1 MKNILRILIIAAVLL
16 GVTVIFTT
24 CKQFRDDPE
33 EFFSYWSA
41 EVVPIGFDI
50 NIDGPYQRNNDG
62 VLCVPSKNS
71 LVDDGSV
78 TITIHLRNPKKFSL
92 VMPSSRSSQS
102 DVQEIIRFPW
112 FPADEQYPEY
122 SKDNDY
128 TLEQTPDKQ
137 ALKLTYNSSFL
148 QKYEWGTADI
158 GPEITLKST
167 DGRKFGNKFRLN
179 LQVNTPPKMS
189 DVTIGQT
196 TDNGKSYYVIIL
208 EAKDMDKKHP
218 ESSST
223 LLHKDIKTLSVISGD
238 SPKDSPMIKFTTGN
252 TDFDADSSERLLKA
266 NQVRAITPSDLNG
279 ADAPNFDPT
288 DVSKPWVLRYKTD
301 TEVQTASKY
310 YTLTLIDEAG
320 LKSTVTVPT
329 PKAKVKEAKLF
340 YDLEDISD
348 KAGHQ
353 DSPYRISVDVGTSRT
368 VTVNVKTETEGAIIE
383 GTIEEKGS
391 DGSWVNPVSIRSSD
405 NSVSIRLT
413 LPYDEIVYKITVTA
427 SASNFVNS
435 DEKTFYVEV
444 KDSAAKIDGSDYDAW
459 EKLKK
464 EVENHNGAGII
475 KINGKIVAKPG
486 DSAINV
492 TRIVKIMGY
501 NNDKDDDILDA
512 NNNTFI
518 FNISANG
525 ELTLEKLT
533 LQNGDNTDS
542 SKGGG
547 AICCYPG
554 GLTTNDVIIKD
565 CVAEHG
571 NGGAIY
577 AKDSQNIR
585 LTNTDIKGCTAKEK
599 GGAIYT
605 ESVTGTING
614 CTLAGNTAKNGGGI
628 YFFNGNY
635 GGSIEIENCTLTGN
649 KANNGG
655 AIYAEKESLALAK
668 VTIKGGT
675 IGRTT
680 GDDAN
685 IAVGGGS
692 DEGGGGALFIKG
704 ATVTLNGCTIEGN
717 KAKNGGGVYMEGGNC
732 TLNGSLKKNT
742 ATTEQASSSGGSIY
756 LKNGT
761 LTMKTGAEILDSE
774 ARASGG
780 GVYISA
786 IGRGTASFTMEGGT
800 ISGCKVSSA
809 YHVYGGGV
817 CVEVPHGSDGTANFI
832 MQGGS
837 ITGCEAVSGGH
848 NGSPSGGGVCVKNGA
863 TFTMT
868 GGSITGCKA
877 VIDGNSGNPAS
888 KGGGVHIDEHS
899 TFNMS
904 GSSRITGCT
913 AESSDSGSGGAPS
926 FNGGGVYV
934 DGSTATFTM
943 KDSAV
948 ITPSLEENTDS
959 KKFNDVYLD
968 SSAKITVDGTLSSS
982 GGKVARITPSTYGN
996 PTPVQVLNGSTT
1008 EQITKN
1014 YMKFEVTPKGSTP
1027 WYVGSDG
1034 FLTTTPPSP

>member
-71 LVDDGSV
+71 LETDYSV
-78 TITIHLRNPKKFSL
+78 TVTIHLRNPKKFSL
-92 VMPSSRSSQS
+92 VMPSPTSSQS

-112 FPADEQYPEY
+112 FPADEQYPKY

-137 ALKLTYNSSFL
+137 ALKLTYQSSFL

-189 DVTIGQT
+189 DVTIGKT

-218 ESSST
+218 ESSLT

-266 NQVRAITPSDLNG
+266 NKVTQIDTSDLNG
-279 ADAPNFDPT
+279 EAAPSFDQT

-301 TEVQTASKY
+301 TEVQTASKD

-320 LKSTVTVPT
+320 LKSTVTVST

-340 YDLEDISD
+340 YDFKDISE
-348 KAGHQ
+348 KAGNQ
-353 DSPYRISVDVGTSRT
+353 ASPYTISVNAGTSG
-368 VTVNVKTETEGAIIE
+368 TVNVKTETEGAIIE

-405 NSVSIRLT
+405 NSVPIPLT
-413 LPYDEIVYKITVTA
+413 LPDNEIVYKITVTA

-435 DEKTFYVEV
+435 DEKTFYVKV
-444 KDSAAKIDGSDYDAW
+444 KNSAAIIDGSDGDAW

-464 EVENHNGAGII
+464 EVENPNGAGII
-475 KINGKIVAKPG
+475 KINGKIVAKEG
-486 DSAINV
+486 DSAIEV
-492 TRIVKIMGY
+492 TRTVKIMGY

-512 NNNTFI
+512 DNKTFI
-518 FNISANG
+518 FNISENG

-533 LQNGDNTDS
+533 LQNGKNTDTS
-542 SKGGG
+542 IGGGG
-547 AICCYPG
+547 AIYCVSG
-554 GLTTNDVIIKD
+554 GLTTYDVIIKD
-565 CVAEHG
+565 CKAESG
-571 NGGAIY
+571 SGGAIY
-577 AKDSQNIR
+577 VKERNDIR
-585 LTNTDIKGCTAKEK
+585 LINTDIKGCTAEK
-599 GGAIYT
+599 GGGGVYF
-605 ESVTGTING
+605 SNG
-614 CTLAGNTAKNGGGI
+614 
-628 YFFNGNY
+628 FY
-635 GGSIEIENCTLTGN
+635 GGSIEIKNCTLKGN
-649 KANNGG
+649 TAKNGG
-655 AIYAEKESLALAK
+655 AIYAEKEADILTP
-668 VTIKGGT
+668 VTITGGT
-675 IGRTT
+675 IGGTDT
-680 GDDAN
+680 NEAN
-685 IAVGGGS
+685 KAAGSGS

-717 KAKNGGGVYMEGGNC
+717 KAKNGGGVYMEGGDC
-732 TLNGSLKKNT
+732 TLKALALLKDNK
-742 ATTEQASSSGGSIY
+742 TTELASSYGGGIY

-761 LTMKTGAEILDSE
+761 LTMKTGAKISGSK
-774 ARASGG
+774 ASVSGG
-780 GVYISA
+780 GVYINAS
-786 IGRGTASFTMEGGT
+786 GGGTASFTMEGGT

-877 VIDGNSGNPAS
+877 VIDDNSGNPAS

-904 GSSRITGCT
+904 GSSLITGCT
-913 AESSDSGSGGAPS
+913 AEKSSDSGSGGAPS

-934 DGSTATFTM
+934 YGSTATFTM

-948 ITPSLEENTDS
+948 VTPPSEENTDS

-968 SSAKITVDGTLSSS
+968 SSAKITVDGTLSPS
-982 GGKVARITPSTYGN
+982 GGKAARITVPYYEPST
-996 PTPVQVLNGSTT
+996 QVLDSSSIS
-1008 EQITKN
+1008 QN
-1014 YMKFEVTPKGSTP
+1014 YKKFEVTPKGSTP
-1027 WYVGSDG
+1027 WYVGSNG
-1034 FLTTTPPSP
+1034 YLTTTPPQP

>member
-71 LVDDGSV
+71 LETDYSV
-78 TITIHLRNPKKFSL
+78 TVTIHLRNPKKFSL
-92 VMPSSRSSQS
+92 VMPSPTSSQS

-112 FPADEQYPEY
+112 FPADEQYPKY

-137 ALKLTYNSSFL
+137 ALKLTYQSSFL

-189 DVTIGQT
+189 DVTIGKT

-218 ESSST
+218 ESSLT

-266 NQVRAITPSDLNG
+266 NKVTQIDTSDLNG
-279 ADAPNFDPT
+279 EAAPSFDQT

-301 TEVQTASKY
+301 TEVQTASKD

-320 LKSTVTVPT
+320 LKSTVTVST

-340 YDLEDISD
+340 YDFKDISE
-348 KAGHQ
+348 KAGNQ
-353 DSPYRISVDVGTSRT
+353 ASPYTISVNAGTSG
-368 VTVNVKTETEGAIIE
+368 TVNVKTETEGAIIE
-383 GTIEEKGS
+383 GTIEEKGI

-405 NSVSIRLT
+405 NSVPIPLT
-413 LPYDEIVYKITVTA
+413 LPDNEIVYKITVTA

-435 DEKTFYVEV
+435 DEKTFYVKV
-444 KDSAAKIDGSDYDAW
+444 KNSAAIIDGSDGDAW

-464 EVENHNGAGII
+464 EVENPKGAGII
-475 KINGKIVAKPG
+475 KINGKIVAKEG
-486 DSAINV
+486 DSAIEV
-492 TRIVKIMGY
+492 TRTVKIMGY

-512 NNNTFI
+512 DNKTFI
-518 FNISANG
+518 FNISENG

-533 LQNGDNTDS
+533 LQNGKNTDTS
-542 SKGGG
+542 IGGGG
-547 AICCYPG
+547 AIYCVSG
-554 GLTTNDVIIKD
+554 GLTTYDVIIKD
-565 CVAEHG
+565 CKAESG
-571 NGGAIY
+571 SGGAIY
-577 AKDSQNIR
+577 VKERNDIR
-585 LTNTDIKGCTAKEK
+585 LINTDIKGCTAEK
-599 GGAIYT
+599 GGGGVYF
-605 ESVTGTING
+605 SNG
-614 CTLAGNTAKNGGGI
+614 
-628 YFFNGNY
+628 FY
-635 GGSIEIENCTLTGN
+635 GGSIEIKNCTLKGN
-649 KANNGG
+649 TAKNGG
-655 AIYAEKESLALAK
+655 AIYAEKEADILTP
-668 VTIKGGT
+668 VTITGGT
-675 IGRTT
+675 IGGTDT
-680 GDDAN
+680 NEAN
-685 IAVGGGS
+685 KAAGSGS

-717 KAKNGGGVYMEGGNC
+717 KAKNGGG
-732 TLNGSLKKNT
+732 
-742 ATTEQASSSGGSIY
+742 IY

-761 LTMKTGAEILDSE
+761 LTMKTGAKISGSK
-774 ARASGG
+774 ASVSGG
-780 GVYISA
+780 GVYINAS
-786 IGRGTASFTMEGGT
+786 GGGTASFTMEGGT

-877 VIDGNSGNPAS
+877 VIDDNSGNPAS

-904 GSSRITGCT
+904 GSSLITGCT
-913 AESSDSGSGGAPS
+913 AEKSSDSGSGGAPS

-934 DGSTATFTM
+934 YGSTATFTM

-948 ITPSLEENTDS
+948 VTPPSEENTDS

-968 SSAKITVDGTLSSS
+968 SSAKITVDGTLSPS
-982 GGKVARITPSTYGN
+982 GGKAARITVPYYEPAT
-996 PTPVQVLNGSTT
+996 QVLDSSSIS
-1008 EQITKN
+1008 QN
-1014 YMKFEVTPKGSTP
+1014 YKKFEVTPKGSTP
-1027 WYVGSDG
+1027 WYVGSNG
-1034 FLTTTPPSP
+1034 YLTTTPPQP

>member
-92 VMPSSRSSQS
+92 VMPSPTSLQS

-189 DVTIGQT
+189 YVTIGKT

-218 ESSST
+218 ESSLT

-266 NQVRAITPSDLNG
+266 GKVTQIYTSDLNG
-279 ADAPNFDPT
+279 ANAPSFDEN

-329 PKAKVKEAKLF
+329 PKAKVKETKLF
-340 YDLEDISD
+340 YDLKDISEQ
-348 KAGHQ
+348 AGYQ
-353 DSPYRISVDVGTSRT
+353 SSPYRISVDVGTSRT
-368 VTVNVKTETEGAIIE
+368 VTVNVKTETQGAIIE

-391 DGSWVNPVSIRSSD
+391 DDSWVNPVSIRSSD

-444 KDSAAKIDGSDYDAW
+444 KDSAARIDDSDGDAW
-459 EKLKK
+459 DNLKK
-464 EVENHNGAGII
+464 EVENPNGAGII

-501 NNDKDDDILDA
+501 NNDKDSDILDA
-512 NNNTFI
+512 YNKTFI

-533 LQNGDNTDS
+533 LQNGENKDS
-542 SKGGG
+542 SIGGGG
-547 AICCYPG
+547 AIYCPNG
-554 GLTTNDVIIKD
+554 GLTTYDVIIKD
-565 CVAEHG
+565 CKAE

-635 GGSIEIENCTLTGN
+635 GGSIKIENCTLTGN

-655 AIYAEKESLALAK
+655 AIYAEKESLALAE
-668 VTIKGGT
+668 VTITGGT
-675 IGRTT
+675 IG
-680 GDDAN
+680 GEDAN
-685 IAVGGGS
+685 DANKAASNMGN
-692 DEGGGGALFIKG
+692 EGRGGALFIKG
-704 ATVTLNGCTIEGN
+704 ATVTLNGCTLMGN
-717 KAKNGGGVYMEGGNC
+717 TAKNGGGVYMEGGDC
-732 TLNGSLKKNT
+732 TLKALALLKNNK
-742 ATTEQASSSGGSIY
+742 TTELASSSGGSIY

-761 LTMKTGAEILDSE
+761 LTMKTGAEISGSG
-774 ARASGG
+774 ASVSGG

-786 IGRGTASFTMEGGT
+786 SEGTASFTMEGGT
-800 ISGCKVSSA
+800 ISGCNVNSA
-809 YHVYGGGV
+809 YAVNGGGV
-817 CVEVPHGSDGTANFI
+817 CVEVAQGNTGTANFT

-837 ITGCEAVSGGH
+837 ITGCNAVSVAYS
-848 NGSPSGGGVCVKNGA
+848 GSTFGGGVCVKNGA
-863 TFTMT
+863 TFNMT

-877 VIDGNSGNPAS
+877 VIGGDTSS
-888 KGGGVHIDEHS
+888 STSQGGGVYVDTNS
-899 TFNMS
+899 KFNMS
-904 GSSRITGCT
+904 GSSITGCT
-913 AESSDSGSGGAPS
+913 AEGPS
-926 FNGGGVYV
+926 PSGGGVYV
-934 DGSTATFTM
+934 YGSTATFTM

-948 ITPSLEENTDS
+948 VTLPSEEPS
-959 KKFNDVYLD
+959 GMKRLNDVYLNYG
-968 SSAKITVDGTLSSS
+968 AKITVDGTLSPS
-982 GGKVARITPSTYGN
+982 GDIAARITPSTYVN
-996 PTPVQVLNGSTT
+996 TSSPNPVQVLNGTP
-1008 EQITKN
+1008 EQIIKN
-1014 YMKFEVTPKGSTP
+1014 YMKFEVTPKGSTH
-1027 WYVGSDG
+1027 WYVSPNGS
-1034 FLTTTPPSP
+1034 LTTMPPSP

>member
-1 MKNILRILIIAAVLL
+1 MKNILRILTVAAVLL

-71 LVDDGSV
+71 LVENGSV

-92 VMPSSRSSQS
+92 VMPSPTSLQS

-122 SKDNDY
+122 SKDSDY

-464 EVENHNGAGII
+464 EVENHNGVGII

-518 FNISANG
+518 FNILSRNG

-533 LQNGDNTDS
+533 LQNGKNTDS

-554 GLTTNDVIIKD
+554 VLTTNDVIIKD
-565 CVAEHG
+565 CKAEDG

-577 AKDSQNIR
+577 VKECNDIR
-585 LTNTDIKGCTAKEK
+585 LINTDIKDCTAKE
-599 GGAIYT
+599 G
-605 ESVTGTING
+605 
-614 CTLAGNTAKNGGGI
+614 GGGI
-628 YFFNGNY
+628 YFSNGTY
-635 GGSIEIENCTLTGN
+635 GGSIEIINCTLTGN
-649 KANNGG
+649 KAKNGG
-655 AIYAEKESLALAK
+655 GVYAEHEGDAIDS
-668 VTIKGGT
+668 VTITGGT

-685 IAVGGGS
+685 KAVGGGS

-761 LTMKTGAEILDSE
+761 LTMKTGAEILESE

-786 IGRGTASFTMEGGT
+786 IGGGTASFTMEGGT

-868 GGSITGCKA
+868 GGSITGC
-877 VIDGNSGNPAS
+877 
-888 KGGGVHIDEHS
+888 
-899 TFNMS
+899 
-904 GSSRITGCT
+904 T
-913 AESSDSGSGGAPS
+913 AESSDSGPGGSPS

-934 DGSTATFTM
+934 KDDTATFTM

-948 ITPSLEENTDS
+948 ITPSSGENTDS
-959 KKFNDVYLD
+959 KKFNDVYL
-968 SSAKITVDGTLSSS
+968 SSGAKITVDGILSPS
-982 GGKVARITPSTYGN
+982 GDKAARITVPYGSYSESTK
-996 PTPVQVLNGSTT
+996 VLDSSPIS
-1008 EQITKN
+1008 QN
-1014 YMKFEVTPKGSTP
+1014 YKKFEVTPKGSTP
-1027 WYVGSDG
+1027 WYVGSNG
-1034 FLTTTPPSP
+1034 HLTTTPPQP

>member
-92 VMPSSRSSQS
+92 VMPSSTSSQS

-189 DVTIGQT
+189 YVTIGKT

-218 ESSST
+218 ESSLT

-266 NQVRAITPSDLNG
+266 DKVIQIDTSDLNG
-279 ADAPNFDPT
+279 ANAPDWNQT

-340 YDLEDISD
+340 YDSNNISE
-348 KAGHQ
+348 KSGSQ
-353 DSPYRISVDVGTSRT
+353 GSPYTISVDVGTSRT

-435 DEKTFYVEV
+435 DEKTFYVKV
-444 KDSAAKIDGSDYDAW
+444 KDSAARIDGSDGNAW
-459 EKLKK
+459 NKLKE
-464 EVENHNGAGII
+464 EVEEPNGAGII

-512 NNNTFI
+512 GNKTFI

-533 LQNGDNTDS
+533 LQNGENKDS
-542 SKGGG
+542 SIGGGG
-547 AICCYPG
+547 AIYCPHG
-554 GLTTNDVIIKD
+554 GLTTYDVIIKD
-565 CVAEHG
+565 CKAE

-635 GGSIEIENCTLTGN
+635 GGSIEIKNCNLTGN
-649 KANNGG
+649 EAKNGG
-655 AIYAEKESLALAK
+655 GVYAEKDGYALAD
-668 VTIKGGT
+668 VTITGGT
-675 IGRTT
+675 IGGKTE
-680 GDDAN
+680 DEAN
-685 IAVGGGS
+685 KAVGGGS
-692 DEGGGGALFIKG
+692 NEGGGGALFIKG
-704 ATVTLNGCTIEGN
+704 ATVTINDCTLERN
-717 KAKNGGGVYMEGGNC
+717 KAQN
-732 TLNGSLKKNT
+732 
-742 ATTEQASSSGGSIY
+742 
-756 LKNGT
+756 
-761 LTMKTGAEILDSE
+761 
-774 ARASGG
+774 
-780 GVYISA
+780 
-786 IGRGTASFTMEGGT
+786 
-800 ISGCKVSSA
+800 
-809 YHVYGGGV
+809 
-817 CVEVPHGSDGTANFI
+817 
-832 MQGGS
+832 
-837 ITGCEAVSGGH
+837 
-848 NGSPSGGGVCVKNGA
+848 
-863 TFTMT
+863 
-868 GGSITGCKA
+868 
-877 VIDGNSGNPAS
+877 
-888 KGGGVHIDEHS
+888 GGGVHIDAGS

-904 GSSRITGCT
+904 GNSLITGCT
-913 AESSDSGSGGAPS
+913 AEKSSDSGSGGAPS

-934 DGSTATFTM
+934 YGSTATFTM

-948 ITPSLEENTDS
+948 VTPPSEENTDS

-996 PTPVQVLNGSTT
+996 PTPVQVLNGAT

-1014 YMKFEVTPKGSTP
+1014 YMKFEVTPKGGIT
-1027 WYVGSDG
+1027 WYVDSNG
-1034 FLTTTPPSP
+1034 FLTTTSP